1 MVNSLGKIYTIVET
15 EKHCS
20 IGTVLAPL
28 GIPSNNKKNK
38 GFLEVVLGT
47 PSGTTGAVL

>member
-20 IGTVLAPL
+20 IGTVL